1 MGEDNLKSLHK
12 WKNYEAIL
20 KHHDIYVSTNLMKR
34 KTEFK
39 TTKKIKV
46 IDAPL

>member
-20 KHHDIYVSTNLMKR
+20 KHHDIYVYPRIELIEEENI
-34 KTEFK
+34 EFK
-39 TTKKIKV
+39 TKNQSH
-46 IDAPL
+46 